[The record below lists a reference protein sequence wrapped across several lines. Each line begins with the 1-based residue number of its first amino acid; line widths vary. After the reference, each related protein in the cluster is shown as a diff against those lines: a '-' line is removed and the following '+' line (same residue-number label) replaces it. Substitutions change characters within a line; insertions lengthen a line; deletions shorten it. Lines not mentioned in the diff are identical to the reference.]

1 MRRTVVPR
9 EIAVM
14 LVVGLVL
21 AMVPAMAQKKGAT
34 STIRVG
40 EVVDRK
46 KVKLKDN
53 SAAKGALIGG
63 TIGLAAGSGSGKSGK
78 SKRKRV
84 AIGAAAGAA
93 LGAAKKKEEGVEYT
107 VKTSQGVLIKIVSD
121 QTQIKRGD
129 CVAVE
134 ESGGRANIR
143 RMSPTACQPESK
155 SLMQDPAIQEEMQE
169 EAAECT
175 AAKKEL
181 VAAKTDEEVDRALR
195 KISILCDD

>member
-1 MRRTVVPR
+1 MRRTVVLR
-9 EIAVM
+9 GIGVM
-14 LVVGLVL
+14 LAVGLVL
-21 AMVPAMAQKKGAT
+21 AMVPTVAQKKGAT
-34 STIRVG
+34 ATIRLG
-40 EVVDRK
+40 EVVERK

-63 TIGLAAGSGSGKSGK
+63 TIGLAAGSGKSGK
-78 SKRKRV
+78 SKRKRT
-84 AIGAAAGAA
+84 AIGAGAGAA
-93 LGAAKKKEEGVEYT
+93 LGSAKKKDDGMEYT
-107 VKTSQGVLIKIVSD
+107 VKTSEGTLIKVVSD
-121 QTQIKRGD
+121 QTQIQRGD

-143 RMSPTACQPESK
+143 RMSQTACDPESK
-155 SLMQDPAIQEEMQE
+155 SLMNDPAIQEEMQE

>member
-9 EIAVM
+9 GIVVM

-21 AMVPAMAQKKGAT
+21 AMLPAMAQKKGAT

-84 AIGAAAGAA
+84 AIGAGAGAA
-93 LGAAKKKEEGVEYT
+93 VGSAKKKDEGVEYT
-107 VKTSQGVLIKIVSD
+107 VKTSEGVLIKIVSD

-134 ESGGRANIR
+134 ESGGNANIR
-143 RMSPTACQPESK
+143 RMSQMACQPQSK
-155 SLMQDPAIQEEMQE
+155 SVMQDPAIKEEMQE

-181 VAAKTDEEVDRALR
+181 VAAETDEEVDRALR

>member
-9 EIAVM
+9 EIVVM

-21 AMVPAMAQKKGAT
+21 AMVPAVAQKKGAM
-34 STIRVG
+34 STIRIG

-53 SAAKGALIGG
+53 SVAKGALIGG
-63 TIGLAAGSGSGKSGK
+63 VIGLAAGSGKSGK
-78 SKRKRV
+78 DKRKRM
-84 AIGAAAGAA
+84 AIGAGAGAA
-93 LGAAKKKEEGVEYT
+93 LGKGKKKEQGVEYT
-107 VKTSQGVLIKIVSD
+107 VKTSEGALIKVVSD
-121 QTQIKRGD
+121 QTQIQRGD

-143 RMSPTACQPESK
+143 RMSPTACQPESQ
-155 SLMQDPAIQEEMQE
+155 SLMQDPAIKEEMQE
-169 EAAECT
+169 EAAECI

-181 VAAKTDEEVDRALR
+181 VAAETDEEVDRALR
-195 KISILCDD
+195 KVSILCDD

>member
-1 MRRTVVPR
+1 MRRTIVPR
-9 EIAVM
+9 EIVVM

-40 EVVDRK
+40 EVVERRT
-46 KVKLKDN
+46 VKLKDN

-63 TIGLAAGSGSGKSGK
+63 TIGLAAGSGKSGK
-78 SKRKRV
+78 SKRKRM

-107 VKTSQGVLIKIVSD
+107 VKTSEGALIKVVSD
-121 QTQIKRGD
+121 QTQIQRGD

>member
-9 EIAVM
+9 KIVVM

-21 AMVPAMAQKKGAT
+21 AMVPAMAQKKGAM
-34 STIRVG
+34 STIRIG

-46 KVKLKDN
+46 KVNLSDN
-53 SAAKGALIGG
+53 SVAKGALIGG
-63 TIGLAAGSGSGKSGK
+63 VIGLAAGSGKSGK
-78 SKRKRV
+78 DKRKRMAV
-84 AIGAAAGAA
+84 GAGAGAA
-93 LGAAKKKEEGVEYT
+93 LGKAKKKEQGIEYT
-107 VKTSQGVLIKIVSD
+107 VKMSEGALIKIVSD
-121 QTQIKRGD
+121 QTQIQRGD

-143 RMSPTACQPESK
+143 RMSQTACDPESK
-155 SLMQDPAIQEEMQE
+155 SLMKDPAIQEEMQE